1 MSAPRLAL
9 RASALRPG
17 VFAALEQRL
26 ARAAREG
33 QALAPFHIGDTY
45 VAPPRAASAAL
56 AELDPAVHRYGP
68 TAGLAPLREGL
79 AAYVAERRGLEG
91 VSPREVLVGAGGTHA
106 LHCVASVLL
115 DPGDEVLLLA
125 PYWPLA
131 PGIFEAQGAACVE
144 VPVDLYAE
152 PTLSLRPRL
161 EAARTSRTR
170 AVYFVSPNNPDGKVL
185 GAAHLEELLAFAED
199 HDLWLFADE
208 VYADVTYGVPHTSLG
223 ALPRARAR
231 AVLLYSF
238 SKSFALAG
246 QRVGFAVAPEPVV
259 AAALRAGMHTVFNVP
274 LSSQRAALAALA
286 APDEFLEP
294 TRAAYRATRD
304 AAAEALAR
312 EGVECTL
319 PDGGVYFFLELGG
332 VLGGRALSELL
343 LHGVD
348 HGVLLAPGEAFGRAF
363 GTRAR
368 LCFTS
373 APHDATLAGI
383 AALGRALRSF

>member
-1 MSAPRLAL
+1 MSGARLAR
-9 RASALRPG
+9 RASGLRPG
-17 VFAALEQRL
+17 VFAALEERL

-33 QALAPFHIGDTY
+33 QALVPFHLGDTHLE
-45 VAPPRAASAAL
+45 PPLAARASLAA
-56 AELDPAVHRYGP
+56 LDPAVHRYGP
-68 TAGLAPLREGL
+68 TAGLPALREGL
-79 AAYVAERRGLEG
+79 AAYVAERRGLVG
-91 VSPREVLVGAGGTHA
+91 VTPAEVLVGAGGTHA
-106 LHCVASVLL
+106 LHCAASVLL
-115 DPGDEVLLLA
+115 DPGDEVVLLA

-131 PGIFEAQGAACVE
+131 PGIFEAQGAVCVE

-152 PTLSLRPRL
+152 PHLALRPRL
-161 EAARTSRTR
+161 EAALTRRTR

-185 GAAHLEELLAFAED
+185 GRAHLEELFAFAEA

-208 VYADVTYGVPHTSLG
+208 VYADVTYDAPHTSLG
-223 ALPRARAR
+223 VLARARER

-246 QRVGFAVAPEPVV
+246 QRVGFAVAPARVV
-259 AAALRAGMHTVFNVP
+259 AAALRVGMHTVFNVP
-274 LSSQRAALAALA
+274 LSSQRAALAALE
-286 APDEFLEP
+286 APDAFLAP
-294 TRAAYRATRD
+294 TRAAYRATRE

-319 PDGGVYFFLELGG
+319 PEGGVYFFLELGG
-332 VLGGRALSELL
+332 ALSSLL

-373 APHDATLAGI
+373 APREATLAGI